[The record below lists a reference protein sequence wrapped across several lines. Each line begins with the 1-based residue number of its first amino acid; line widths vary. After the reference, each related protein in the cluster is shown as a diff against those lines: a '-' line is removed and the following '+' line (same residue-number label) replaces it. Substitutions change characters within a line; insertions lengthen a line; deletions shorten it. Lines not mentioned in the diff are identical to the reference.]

1 MQRDALQA
9 EQETNL
15 RLESYN
21 QQLTARNAELKRAQ
35 EVAVDAL
42 QGAERASKAK
52 TDFLSNMR
60 PRYPHTDECHHRLHL
75 FGGHPY

>member
-35 EVAVDAL
+35 EVAVDACRVPS
-42 QGAERASKAK
+42 APA
-52 TDFLSNMR
+52 R
-60 PRYPHTDECHHRLHL
+60 PRPISCPT
-75 FGGHPY
+75 